1 MGRGLPSGWDQE
13 ARCVTAVGWQRLTDS
28 NIPETWTDGTVSWHD
43 VMARAHSYFE
53 HINVYESR
61 ALLRSLEVTCK
72 LYWTRHARVLALED
86 NSAVSGSWNKGR
98 SRAYSLNQ
106 TLRKRAA
113 LECAGAV
120 EAAVAWCSTGR
131 MPMDRLSRE
140 RIVRR

>member
-1 MGRGLPSGWDQE
+1 ML
-13 ARCVTAVGWQRLTDS
+13 
-28 NIPETWTDGTVSWHD
+28 
-43 VMARAHSYFE
+43 ARAHSYFE
-53 HINVYESR
+53 FINVYESR

-72 LYWTRHARVLALED
+72 MHWTRHARVLALED
-86 NSAVSGSWNKGR
+86 NSAVSGSWSKGR

-113 LECAGAV
+113 LECAGAL
-120 EAAVAWCSTGR
+120 EAAVVWCSTGR